1 LARERVQLTCKSD
14 VYSFPVVVLELLT
27 GRKAFCFGTAVQGGR
42 HREIMDG
49 HVREELGVEVLDDTA
64 ELVTLC
70 LSLTGEERPAM
81 TEVADKVERLRS
93 YACRNP
99 TVYQKKGVV
108 CFLWS

>member
-49 HVREELGVEVLDDTA
+49 HVREELGVEVLDDAA

-93 YACRNP
+93 YVCRNP
-99 TVYQKKGVV
+99 TV
-108 CFLWS
+108 